1 MKFRNKL
8 MVLMVGLALVSNGVL
23 LAVTTFRSR
32 AVLLEEIRSKVLT
45 ISATTARL
53 INVKEHES
61 IHTPQDAQGDAYSH
75 IETLLRT
82 VRDANRRDDINV
94 KFVYTMRPIEGKS
107 GEYAFVVDGEERG
120 SSDRSEVGSAYVPK
134 DPNLPEIP
142 LDRDSLQVAE
152 DEFGTFLSATSPLR
166 DAAGKAV
173 GLVGVDVGIEDV
185 LARTRLLIY
194 IGLGGMAVAGGV
206 AAVLGVV
213 LSRRVTRSLETLTT
227 TVEKVAAGDLDA
239 KVSAEGDDEFARL
252 GTAFNRMVPQ
262 LADGLKLKESLE
274 LAMEVQQA
282 LLPSGP
288 PVVDGLEIAGRS
300 IYCDETGGDYFD
312 FLELSNLSRDTLAI
326 AVGDVTGHGIAA
338 ALLMTTARAL
348 LRGQANQGGSI
359 AHLITHMNRHLAR
372 DCQAGRFMTMFYL
385 VVNAATRELRWVSA
399 GHDPA
404 IAYNPSTDVFVELSG
419 ADIPMGLDADWE
431 YQEFDRGGW
440 INGQVIV
447 IGTDGIWE
455 TRDNTGR
462 MFGKTGL
469 RDIIKANARKS
480 CAEIAKAITDT
491 LGRYR
496 QGRSQEDDVTL
507 VVIKFVA
514 RQNRSTDEPS
524 AEPAPQP
531 QVEIAA
537 TPTPRDPFTSPLE
550 PGS

>member
-23 LAVTTFRSR
+23 LSVTTIRSR
-32 AVLLEEIRSKVLT
+32 TLLLEEIRSKVRS
-45 ISATTARL
+45 IAATTARL
-53 INVKEHES
+53 VNAADHEAVR
-61 IHTPQDAQGDAYSH
+61 TPADAGGDAYGR
-75 IETLLRT
+75 IEALLRT
-82 VRDANRRDDINV
+82 VRDANRRDDIQV
-94 KFVYTMRPIEGKS
+94 KFVYTMRPVEGRT
-107 GEYAFVVDGEERG
+107 GVYAFVVDAEERG
-120 SSDRSEVGSAYVPK
+120 SGDRSEVGEEYEPK
-134 DPNLPEIP
+134 DPDLPAIP
-142 LDRDSLQVAE
+142 IDEDLLQVAE
-152 DEFGTFLSATSPLR
+152 DEYGTFLSATSPIR
-166 DAAGKAV
+166 DGSGTAV
-173 GLVGVDVGIEDV
+173 ALVGVDVGIEDV
-185 LARTRLLIY
+185 LARTRRLLY
-194 IGLGGMAVAGGV
+194 IGLGGMAFSGGV

-213 LSRRVTRSLETLTT
+213 LSRRVTRTLETLTNA
-227 TVEKVAAGDLDA
+227 VEKVAAGDLEA
-239 KVSAEGDDEFARL
+239 KVSAEGDDEFGRL
-252 GTAFNRMVPQ
+252 GGAFNRMVPQ

-288 PVVDGLEIAGRS
+288 PTMDGLEIAGRS

-312 FLELSNLSRDTLAI
+312 FLELSNLSPNTLAI

-372 DCQAGRFMTMFYL
+372 DCQAGRFMTMYYL
-385 VVNAATRELRWVSA
+385 VIDAATRNLRWVSA

-404 IAYNPSTDVFVELSG
+404 IAYNPATDVFVELAG

-440 INGQVIV
+440 IDGQVLV

-455 TRDNTGR
+455 TRDTNGR

-469 RDIIKANARKS
+469 REIIKANARRP
-480 CAEIAKAITDT
+480 CAEIAKLITDT
-491 LGRYR
+491 LARYR

-507 VVIKFVA
+507 VVMKFVPRKKSVEEA
-514 RQNRSTDEPS
+514 AGVTGLPAEGSTE
-524 AEPAPQP
+524 Q
-531 QVEIAA
+531 AA
-537 TPTPRDPFTSPLE
+537 GGE
-550 PGS
+550 AGSDTGPPH